1 MDIHLNAHVD
11 CTDGRIGRLE
21 NVIVNTHAQKVTY
34 LVVKE
39 HDVENTL
46 RLVSEKKVK
55 EATHDTV
62 TLSIS
67 KEKFREMKHFIQEDY
82 IPSNVML
89 YMAEQE
95 GWYAGIPA
103 GVFVE
108 HEDIPAGGVAVH
120 KGAKV
125 FAGDERVGRVDE
137 FLVEGKS
144 GRITHL
150 VLLEGHLWGKKDI
163 AVPVDQIDRYENGDV
178 YLKMNKDQVE
188 SLPEFDVK
196 EHDR

>member
-21 NVIVNTHAQKVTY
+21 NIIVNTHAEKITY

-46 RLVSEKKVK
+46 RLVPEKKVK
-55 EATHDTV
+55 EANHDTV

-67 KEKFREMKHFIQEDY
+67 KAKFREMKHFIQEDY

-103 GVFVE
+103 SVFVE

-163 AVPVDQIDRYENGDV
+163 AVPVNQIDRYENGDV
-178 YLKMNKDQVE
+178 YLKLNKDQVE